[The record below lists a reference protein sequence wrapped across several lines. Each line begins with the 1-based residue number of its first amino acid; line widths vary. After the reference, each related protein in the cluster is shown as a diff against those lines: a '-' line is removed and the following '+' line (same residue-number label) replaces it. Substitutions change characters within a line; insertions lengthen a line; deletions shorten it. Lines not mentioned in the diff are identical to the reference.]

1 MSFGNKAKNSPVLVG
16 EAIEEDDRRTSQ
28 RRSVLWYAI
37 LHVGEH
43 KFDCQIRNF
52 SMGGLKLK
60 LNLPLKEGT
69 VVKVEIPM
77 RDIIMNAEI
86 SWQADNLLGIHFLED
101 KELIQGVFGE
111 RASGMSNGDT
121 ILQRNYRVKSA

>member
-1 MSFGNKAKNSPVLVG
+1 MSFGNKAKNNTVLAG
-16 EAIEEDDRRTSQ
+16 EPIDDDDRRKSQ

-69 VVKVEIPM
+69 VVKIEIPM
-77 RDIIMNAEI
+77 RDIILNAEI
-86 SWQADNLLGIHFLED
+86 SWQEDNLLGIQFLEAE
-101 KELIQGVFGE
+101 ELIQGVFGE
-111 RASGMSNGDT
+111 RVSGLGNGDK
-121 ILQRNYRVKSA
+121 ILQRNYRVKVA

>member
-1 MSFGNKAKNSPVLVG
+1 MSFGNRVENSTVLAG
-16 EAIEEDDRRTSQ
+16 EPIDDDDRRKSQ

-43 KFDCQIRNF
+43 KFNCQIRNF

-69 VVKVEIPM
+69 AVKIEIPM
-77 RDIIMNAEI
+77 RDIILNAEI
-86 SWQADNLLGIHFLED
+86 SWQADNLLGIHFLEAE
-101 KELIQGVFGE
+101 ELIKGVFGE
-111 RASGMSNGDT
+111 RVSGMSNGDK
-121 ILQRNYRVKSA
+121 ILQRNYRIKVA

>member
-1 MSFGNKAKNSPVLVG
+1 MSFGNKVENNTVLVG
-16 EAIEEDDRRTSQ
+16 KPIDDDDLRNSQ

-37 LHVGEH
+37 LHVGDH
-43 KFDCQIRNF
+43 KFNCQIRNF

-77 RDIIMNAEI
+77 RDIILNAEI

-101 KELIQGVFGE
+101 NELIQGVFGE
-111 RASGMSNGDT
+111 RASGRSNGDT
-121 ILQRNYRVKSA
+121 ILQRNYRIKAV